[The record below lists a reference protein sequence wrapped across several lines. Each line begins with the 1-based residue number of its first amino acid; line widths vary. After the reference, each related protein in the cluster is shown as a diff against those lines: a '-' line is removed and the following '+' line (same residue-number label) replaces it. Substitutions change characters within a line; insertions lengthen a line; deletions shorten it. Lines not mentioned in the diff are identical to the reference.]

1 MKFFSVLLFFSIAL
15 PAVGTSVTEEEI
27 DSQTIAPF
35 SKLGWWSN
43 PGESNIRKTSASY
56 KNIYQDKE
64 SHESGEVTCPFN
76 AKECA
81 TQGSYYQD
89 DDDKIW
95 THKVLNKITCYVLH
109 SNLKTII
116 DITSAVISELFIAK
130 FGRVIA
136 GARTFAE
143 NVVDAST
150 FLGGWITVTHRE
162 SSSGINQNDIFDKL
176 NELPD
181 SAGQIIDCKRKGVC
195 KRSIL
200 SRRRKGSGKGKGHSN
215 ENNKDKNKDEDK
227 NKSTTSK
234 REDPKTTTTEDTK
247 PTTSQSK
254 STTKKDDHKSTTT
267 SPPKSTTRKDDHKA
281 TTTSHPKSTSQTH
294 SSKSTSTN
302 RSHSTSTKY
311 SKSTSAS
318 HSTSTKHEAT
328 STGTQEPS
336 ATPSNCSGKDG
347 GECKVDCSTFDPW
360 EPGTF
365 ESEESEEDEELAI
378 RGTGFFGLERRANG
392 VGNGKGI
399 LVCGVKVHTDPYPPG
414 GKLAAVS

>member
-1 MKFFSVLLFFSIAL
+1 MRRNVQHKAL
-15 PAVGTSVTEEEI
+15 IIRMMTIKYGLTRVSAICPLSKNLS
-27 DSQTIAPF
+27 SQC
-35 SKLGWWSN
+35 SMGL
-43 PGESNIRKTSASY
+43 E
-56 KNIYQDKE
+56 
-64 SHESGEVTCPFN
+64 
-76 AKECA
+76 
-81 TQGSYYQD
+81 
-89 DDDKIW
+89 
-95 THKVLNKITCYVLH
+95 VLNKITCYVLH

-181 SAGQIIDCKRKGVC
+181 SAGQSIGCKRKGVC

-200 SRRRKGSGKGKGHSN
+200 NRRRKGSGKGKGHSN

-227 NKSTTSK
+227 KKSTTSK
-234 REDPKTTTTEDTK
+234 HEDPKTTTTEDTK

-254 STTKKDDHKSTTT
+254 STTKQDDHKSTTT
-267 SPPKSTTRKDDHKA
+267 SPPKSTTRNDDHKS
-281 TTTSHPKSTSQTH
+281 TSTSHPKSTSQTH

-336 ATPSNCSGKDG
+336 ATPSSCSGKDG